1 MKPLR
6 VLIVE
11 DAENDAALLQFELE
25 RIGYQPQ
32 CRRVDDRAAMLEALQ
47 SQPWDLVIA
56 DYVLPGFHGLAALA
70 LVQEMGLDLPFIIL
84 SGLIT
89 EDAAVAAMKA
99 GAHDYLMKGN
109 LARLGPA
116 VDRELREARIRRD
129 RRLAED
135 RLRVESAFRQAVEQ
149 SLPAGVTAV
158 DLAGRQTYVNPAF
171 CRQVG
176 WSAEELIGS
185 RPPFVYWPPESADT
199 IAEALASLAAG
210 DAPPAGVELRFCHRQ
225 GRRFEV
231 LLQGTPLRDDHGN
244 PVGWAFVITDISDRK
259 AAEVRLATEHSITR
273 ILAQANSLDEAG
285 PELLQALLQGLQLDL
300 GMLWRVD
307 AETGLLRPR
316 GFRLARDHP
325 HIDAVARDSCLI
337 GFARGVGLPGRVW
350 LEEQPVWVT
359 DLAAE
364 SAIERRE
371 MFAAAGLCSAMAF
384 PLQTGRD
391 FFGVLEFFSARRLEP
406 DLGLMN
412 MMGAIGSEVGQ
423 FIHRRA
429 AEEGLRRA
437 HDELERRVRQRTSDL
452 EVVNARLQ
460 AAIAERRRLENE
472 LLEITEHER
481 RRIGLDLHDDLGQKL
496 SGIALLAKGLQ
507 LGLAREGHAA
517 ALEAA
522 QIHALVQ
529 EAMSHA
535 RSVARD
541 LAALDFED
549 GDLGTAL
556 AALTRRAGDL
566 FGVQADF
573 RAASAVPSLDPEC
586 VKQLYKIAQEA
597 LTNAMKHGRARTLAV
612 SVEVQGPDLVLQ
624 VQNDGLPFPALKS
637 QESGMGLRIMNY
649 RASLIGASLRVESLP
664 DGGTL
669 VCCRLPVPTK
679 S

>member
-11 DAENDAALLQFELE
+11 DAETDAALLEFELE
-25 RIGYQPQ
+25 RLGYAVQG
-32 CRRVDDRAAMLEALQ
+32 RRVDNANAMLEALEH
-47 SQPWDLVIA
+47 QPWDLVIA
-56 DYVLPGFHGLAALA
+56 DYVLPGFDGLAALA
-70 LVQEMGLDLPFIIL
+70 LVQQAGLDLPFIVV
-84 SGLIT
+84 SGHIT
-89 EDAAVAAMKA
+89 ENAAVAAMKA
-99 GAHDYLMKGN
+99 GAHDYVMKDN

-116 VDRELREARIRRD
+116 VERELREARGRRE
-129 RRLAED
+129 RRRAEEQ
-135 RLRVESAFRQAVEQ
+135 LRVESAFRQAVEQ

-171 CRQVG
+171 CRLVG

-185 RPPFVYWPPESADT
+185 RPPFVYWPPEAADA
-199 IAEALASLAAG
+199 IAEALASMASG
-210 DAPPAGVELRFCHRQ
+210 DAPPAGVELCFCHRQ

-231 LLQGTPLRDDHGN
+231 LLQGTPLCDDHGN

-259 AAEVRLATEHSITR
+259 AAEARLGTEHTITR
-273 ILAQANSLDEAG
+273 ILAQAHSLDEAG
-285 PELLQALLQGLQLDL
+285 PELLHALLQGLQLDL

-325 HIDAVARDSCLI
+325 HIDAMARESCRF

-350 LEEQPVWVT
+350 LEEQPVWIT

-364 SAIERRE
+364 RAIERRE
-371 MFAAAGLCSAMAF
+371 MIAAAGLCSAMAF

-406 DLGLMN
+406 DSGLMN

-437 HDELERRVRQRTSDL
+437 HDELERRVKQRTADL

-472 LLEITEHER
+472 LLEITEQER

-517 ALEAA
+517 VPEAA

-535 RSVARD
+535 RGVARD

-556 AALTRRAGDL
+556 AALTRRAGEL
-566 FGVQADF
+566 FGVRADF
-573 RAASAVPSLDPEC
+573 RAANAVPSLDPEC

-597 LTNAMKHGRARTLAV
+597 LTNAMKHGRARNLAV
-612 SVEVQGPDLVLQ
+612 SVELQGPDLVLQ
-624 VQNDGLPFPALKS
+624 IQNDGLPFPALKS

-664 DGGTL
+664 EGGTL
-669 VCCRLPVPTK
+669 VCCRFPVPTK
-679 S
+679 P